1 MSDRFSLLD
10 PSFSFYHPH
19 YICCIRNVFHLFHL
33 KNFIQIKH
41 IMILYSYTYWRNT
54 EFTERFCL
62 SLSPSLSLSLSLC
75 VCVLPL
81 SLSRS
86 LSLCVRA
93 CVCAHVCVC
102 ECVCV

>member
-33 KNFIQIKH
+33 RNFIQIKH

-62 SLSPSLSLSLSLC
+62 SLLLSLSLSLC
-75 VCVLPL
+75 VCVLRL

-93 CVCAHVCVC
+93 CVRACVRVCVQGDD
-102 ECVCV
+102 